1 MEPGNITAY
10 RAQAEKCSHQ
20 SDLTFD
26 AHSKLHLLDL
36 ADAWLKLANSLEAI
50 GTISKRKKETSV
62 SGWDSSSPFRI
73 NP

>member
-26 AHSKLHLLDL
+26 PRSKLHLLDL
-36 ADAWLKLANSLEAI
+36 ADAWLKLANHLEAK
-50 GTISKRKKETSV
+50 GTMSKRQKEA
-62 SGWDSSSPFRI
+62 SGSSRGSSSSFV
-73 NP
+73 